1 MMEEIDHLL
10 NNPKC
15 LPYWGWHND
24 YIDKSSNY
32 RPALMQDREEFRLML
47 EFLDQ
52 EGVVGGSCLQL
63 GMGVSGASHEVWRR
77 VFSHV
82 VTIDLAVCAVDEERY
97 AGQSTHDH
105 AAWLFAQSHA
115 PFDFLFIDAG
125 HSYEDV
131 SLDYGHYQ
139 LLVRS
144 GGVIAFHDA
153 LERDGYPEVKVH
165 EFLKGHPDWPI
176 TVFGNEIGTAVMVKT

>member
-10 NNPKC
+10 NNPKF

-176 TVFGNEIGTAVMVKT
+176 TVFGNEIGTAVMVKR

>member
-1 MMEEIDHLL
+1 M
-10 NNPKC
+10 N
-15 LPYWGWHND
+15 
-24 YIDKSSNY
+24 
-32 RPALMQDREEFRLML
+32 
-47 EFLDQ
+47 
-52 EGVVGGSCLQL
+52 
-63 GMGVSGASHEVWRR
+63 
-77 VFSHV
+77 
-82 VTIDLAVCAVDEERY
+82 
-97 AGQSTHDH
+97 THSRD
-105 AAWLFAQSHA
+105 AWKVAKENGPLY
-115 PFDFLFIDAG
+115 DFLFIDAG

>member
-1 MMEEIDHLL
+1 MQGIDDYVYGSSVR
-10 NNPKC
+10 
-15 LPYWGWHND
+15 PYDGWHDNH
-24 YIDKSSNY
+24 IDGSPDY
-32 RPALMQDREEFRLML
+32 RPAMQQDRMEFYRML
-47 EFLDQ
+47 QTICDM
-52 EGVVGGSCLQL
+52 GVVGGSCLQL

-77 VFSHV
+77 AFSHV
-82 VTIDLAVCAVDEERY
+82 VTIDLAICAVDEERY

-131 SLDYGHYQ
+131 SFDYGHYQ

-176 TVFGNEIGTAVMVKT
+176 TVFGNEIGTAVMVKS